1 MLFYEYSLQSIMHL
15 PTEKD
20 CWSSEVW
27 IFSYLKHS
35 LKPSLLSVNIFGFA
49 FQDCRWKRLVFIFDM
64 FFFPFELSE
73 TIHPVDQGK
82 MQLELDQLVL
92 LGVRPWIFPHCAV
105 LIRPYISSPL
115 VLVNLRLET
124 SKPFRSAWPMN
135 WLMLQRVHPTGNEDN
150 FFGSFTRV
158 ALIFFFSLVLFYLF
172 SLLQGFPILCFFF
185 CNFSYAIKKKDEIE
199 RVAKANRWGA
209 RKKYGSIGRHFCL
222 FSLFSPGIYL
232 VLWIWLSNGW

>member
-1 MLFYEYSLQSIMHL
+1 MLFYGYSLQSIMHL

-20 CWSSEVW
+20 CRSSEVW
-27 IFSYLKHS
+27 IFSYLKRS
-35 LKPSLLSVNIFGFA
+35 LKPSLLSVNLFGFA
-49 FQDCRWKRLVFIFDM
+49 FQDCRWKRLVFIVDM
-64 FFFPFELSE
+64 FLFPFELSE

-92 LGVRPWIFPHCAV
+92 LGIRPWIFPRSAV

-124 SKPFRSAWPMN
+124 SKPLWSAWPMN

-158 ALIFFFSLVLFYLF
+158 ALLFILSFTRVPNFAFFFSVISVMLSRRMMRLRGWLKPIVEGQGRGMVPFEDIFVYFLYFHLVF
-172 SLLQGFPILCFFF
+172 I
-185 CNFSYAIKKKDEIE
+185 
-199 RVAKANRWGA
+199 
-209 RKKYGSIGRHFCL
+209 
-222 FSLFSPGIYL
+222 
-232 VLWIWLSNGW
+232 